1 MNEEKRA
8 AVQPTGKR
16 AGETA
21 PQDQGPIAPTSIAE
35 TGLEHDL
42 LLQLLLKTVYVTGR
56 VTVSAL
62 ADNLKLARSIV
73 SPLLEDGKAKNL
85 FEVLGTTGSSP
96 LSELRYNLTGK
107 GREWATE
114 ALDRSQYVG
123 PAPVTLPQ
131 YRERVESQ
139 RIMNEP
145 IYSEILL
152 QRLSH
157 LVIPDD
163 LLDRV
168 GAAIFSGRSMLF
180 YGPPGNGKTSI
191 ATAFGG
197 VYRQTV
203 YVPHCIEVDGQIIKL
218 FDATIHK
225 PIASAPPESAG
236 EEGVVTGVFR
246 RPEPVDPRWLA
257 CRRPVVVVG
266 GELTLDM
273 LDLNFNP
280 IAKFYEAPVQLK
292 ATNGLFIIDDF
303 GRQLVSPQDLL
314 NRWIVPMDQGVDYLT
329 LHTGKK
335 FPVSFDA
342 VVAFSTNIPP
352 SDLVDPGALRR
363 IHSKIEVGPP
373 TKEDFLTIFGMVCEE
388 FGIELRDE
396 VVAFLFEEVYGRRKV
411 PIGRYHPRALTQLA
425 QAICEYRRRP
435 FRLDLDVIRL
445 AVENMLIHH

>member
-1 MNEEKRA
+1 
-8 AVQPTGKR
+8 
-16 AGETA
+16 
-21 PQDQGPIAPTSIAE
+21 
-35 TGLEHDL
+35 
-42 LLQLLLKTVYVTGR
+42 
-56 VTVSAL
+56 
-62 ADNLKLARSIV
+62 
-73 SPLLEDGKAKNL
+73 
-85 FEVLGTTGSSP
+85 
-96 LSELRYNLTGK
+96 
-107 GREWATE
+107 
-114 ALDRSQYVG
+114 
-123 PAPVTLPQ
+123 
-131 YRERVESQ
+131 
-139 RIMNEP
+139 
-145 IYSEILL
+145 
-152 QRLSH
+152 
-157 LVIPDD
+157 
-163 LLDRV
+163 
-168 GAAIFSGRSMLF
+168 
-180 YGPPGNGKTSI
+180 
-191 ATAFGG
+191 
-197 VYRQTV
+197 
-203 YVPHCIEVDGQIIKL
+203 
-218 FDATIHK
+218 
-225 PIASAPPESAG
+225 
-236 EEGVVTGVFR
+236 VFR

-257 CRRPVVVVG
+257 CRRPIVVVG